1 VLFSQTAEYALRAVV
16 YLADNPDKPQA
27 GSQIAR
33 ATRISPG
40 YLSNVMHAL
49 VKAGLVK
56 SRRGMGG
63 GFTLARP
70 AEQITILEV
79 INAVDPIERIET
91 CPLGLTSHGTRLCA
105 LHRKL
110 DDAIAHLQTTFAG
123 STIEDILAE
132 PSESRALCEH
142 PAIWA
147 SADSARSDD
156 ATEKEAS

>member
-1 VLFSQTAEYALRAVV
+1 
-16 YLADNPDKPQA
+16 
-27 GSQIAR
+27 
-33 ATRISPG
+33 
-40 YLSNVMHAL
+40 MHAL